1 MERCSNITYVAS
13 SELLSV
19 NFDLKPF
26 INDAIPR
33 LTISDSDYLHD
44 VIAAS
49 EYGRQERDCRAAVSA
64 LS

>member
-1 MERCSNITYVAS
+1 MAS

-44 VIAAS
+44 VIA
-49 EYGRQERDCRAAVSA
+49 GFRIWSA
-64 LS
+64 GAGLSSSGFSAIVN